1 MQSRWP
7 VASPTKVTLQWY
19 LRGRSTSVLAR
30 GDVCAGRGL
39 LQRLRRLQYLLGV
52 ARHLHLPP
60 NAADHA
66 LVVDQ
71 EGGTLDAQVFLPI
84 HALLHPGA
92 VGLANFAAFIGGERE
107 GKVEFL
113 LELVVARDRVAR
125 DADD

>member
-1 MQSRWP
+1 MQRRTDWAKDLLRSSDLTLN
-7 VASPTKVTLQWY
+7 AIALACGFADQSTLQWCS
-19 LRGRSTSVLAR
+19 RGRSTSVPAR

-71 EGGTLDAQVFLPI
+71 EGGTLDAHVFLPI
-84 HALLHPGA
+84 
-92 VGLANFAAFIGGERE
+92 
-107 GKVEFL
+107 
-113 LELVVARDRVAR
+113 
-125 DADD
+125 